1 MEKKFL
7 ELYNQELAHLRGV
20 AKEFAEEFPKIA
32 SRLQIS
38 DFDCEDPYVERLLE
52 GFAFLT
58 ARIQKKYQ
66 DSFPRFTESI
76 LNTVF
81 PISWA
86 PIPSM
91 AILELT
97 PDSSQDAI
105 KNGVV
110 IPRHTSFTTP
120 SLTENQTP
128 CEFLSGMDVTLWP
141 IEIVDFQ
148 YKTKELGGF
157 NPPQHMEVNAGL
169 YIKLKNVLKQ
179 PFSKL
184 SLDSIPFF
192 VNTSDEIA
200 TSLLEH
206 LFADNTGIL
215 IKTSDKENAVTHLPS
230 ECIKPKGYDSEDALL
245 PNVERRFKG
254 FRLLLEYFV
263 FPARFKF
270 FELTNLKDT
279 IQKADSDTIEIL
291 IPLKKRQIN
300 FTKTL
305 ELNNLKL
312 FCVPVVN
319 IFKKHA
325 DRIFYNKSYEYHVI
339 PERTH
344 PRDYEVYSIEKVN
357 GYDED
362 NNELFDVKNFYHMTD
377 RNVNKVNNFFSV
389 HRRSRLLSSTKKQRT
404 SYVGSEVFLSFS
416 GPDFNEYSDKIR
428 QVSLE
433 IMCTNRDLPLLV
445 DPGKS
450 LSFSGVA
457 GLKVA
462 SFLVHPTVPHPP
474 PAMNDNAWMAISHL
488 KLGYTS
494 LFDDN
499 TDNPAEVLK
508 KIIRLY
514 CPPKIEFGMQQI
526 EGITSVKTK
535 NITRRLAGK
544 GSVYFAQGLQFTI
557 TFDENAFAGMGC
569 FIFAY
574 IFKEFVTHYVTIN
587 SFAEVVI
594 ETVQR
599 GEIIRWKPSRGI
611 RSVI

>member
-20 AKEFAEEFPKIA
+20 AKEFADEFPKIA

-81 PISWA
+81 PISWT

-97 PDSSQDAI
+97 PDASQDPL
-105 KNGVV
+105 KNGVL
-110 IPRHTSFTTP
+110 IPRHTPFATP

-128 CEFLSGMDVTLWP
+128 CEFISATDVTLWP

-157 NPPQHMEVNAGL
+157 TPPKNMEVNAGL
-169 YIKLKNVLKQ
+169 YIKLQNVLKQ
-179 PFSKL
+179 PFSDL
-184 SLDSIPFF
+184 NLDSIPFF
-192 VNTSDEIA
+192 VNTTDEIA

-206 LFADNTGIL
+206 LFADNSGIL
-215 IKTSDKENAVTHLPS
+215 IKTSDDANGVTFLPPEN
-230 ECIKPKGYDSEDALL
+230 IKPKGYDSEDSLL

-254 FRLLLEYFV
+254 YRLFLEYFV

-270 FELTNLKDT
+270 FELNNLN
-279 IQKADSDTIEIL
+279 KAIKNAASDTIEIL
-291 IPLKKRQIN
+291 IPLTKRQIN
-300 FTKTL
+300 FNKTL
-305 ELNNLKL
+305 EINNLKL
-312 FCVPVVN
+312 FCVPVSN
-319 IFKKHA
+319 IFRKRA
-325 DRIFYNKSYEYHVI
+325 DRIFFNNSYEYHVI
-339 PERTH
+339 PERTR

-357 GYDED
+357 GFDED
-362 NNELFDVKNFYHMTD
+362 NNELFDVKNFYHTTD
-377 RNVNKVNNFFSV
+377 RNVNKINNFFSV
-389 HRRSRLLSSTKKQRT
+389 HRRERLISSTKNQRT

-416 GPDFNEYSDKIR
+416 GPDFDEYSDKIR
-428 QVSLE
+428 QISLE
-433 IMCTNRDLPLLV
+433 VLCTNRDLPLLV
-445 DPGKS
+445 DPS
-450 LSFSGVA
+450 NNLSYSGIA
-457 GLKVA
+457 GLKEVN
-462 SFLVHPTVPHPP
+462 FIVHPTVPHAP
-474 PAMNDNAWMAISHL
+474 PAMNDNAWVALTHL
-488 KLGYTS
+488 KLGYTT

-499 TDNPAEVLK
+499 TENPAEVVK
-508 KIIRLY
+508 KIIKLY
-514 CPPKIEFGMQQI
+514 CPPKTEFGIQQI
-526 EGITSVKTK
+526 EGITSVKTE
-535 NITRRLAGK
+535 NITRRMAGK

-594 ETVQR
+594 NTVQR

-611 RSVI
+611 KSVI